1 MINSH
6 RFEPGP
12 RVIRVPG
19 ADPGG
24 GVGGAGEGHRRSH
37 RLCFLR
43 LAPLRI
49 GGHPSDPEDDQ
60 EIKTIFIFYKYT
72 ISVINFSQS
81 AHEIGDVRNALLGF
95 WNSTNVEFNE
105 FC

>member
-1 MINSH
+1 MLLESELYHMINSH

-24 GVGGAGEGHRRSH
+24 GVGGAGEGHRHSH
-37 RLCFLR
+37 RLRFLR

-49 GGHPSDPEDDQ
+49 GGHSPDPEDDQ
-60 EIKTIFIFYKYT
+60 VNIVDFYLIPY
-72 ISVINFSQS
+72 
-81 AHEIGDVRNALLGF
+81 LLETG
-95 WNSTNVEFNE
+95 
-105 FC
+105 